1 MLPTKFTWLTAIYI
15 FRPIIILM
23 YSTRALFRVLIIS
36 AYRNR
41 QGTKRGKQR
50 KMNFCA
56 LVGERGDKG
65 FGIFKKQ
72 QDDCFK
78 LPQGKILFSQKK
90 KEKKRNETK
99 KKI

>member
-1 MLPTKFTWLTAIYI
+1 
-15 FRPIIILM
+15 
-23 YSTRALFRVLIIS
+23 
-36 AYRNR
+36 
-41 QGTKRGKQR
+41 
-50 KMNFCA
+50 MNFCA